1 MTTLVE
7 IHGHTFYL
15 PALGPDSQVF
25 DLGASNAGFAA
36 VVNEL
41 TGCTCHCAEASPSA
55 FGAMI
60 ERPGLNHHNV
70 AIAGHDGPFQMQEGG
85 TVNGRYWVRAGGEGG
100 DNDAGAVEVEALT
113 LESFMRRAGVE
124 APDLVKVDIES
135 AEIDMFNA
143 ASDETLK
150 SVGQFSVEFHDFLD
164 PLLTP
169 GVETVIRRLEGLG
182 FETVVMTRKGHG
194 DVLFLNRAKIALD
207 RWQLLYMRTA
217 CKYGRGMRRMLARN
231 LGNLGLGAR
240 PAA

>member
-15 PALGPDSQVF
+15 PALGPGSQVF

-36 VVNEL
+36 TVNDL

-55 FGAMI
+55 VGAMI
-60 ERPGLNHHNV
+60 QQPGLTHHNV
-70 AIAGHDGPFQMQEGG
+70 AIAGRDGPFRMQAGG
-85 TVNGRYWVRAGGEGG
+85 TINGRYWVRAGT
-100 DNDAGAVEVEALT
+100 DAGDGDGVEVEAVT
-113 LESFMRRAGVE
+113 LESFMRRTGVQ
-124 APDLVKVDIES
+124 APDLVKVDIEG
-135 AEIDMFNA
+135 AEIDMFDA
-143 ASDETLK
+143 TGDETLK
-150 SVGQFSVEFHDFLD
+150 SIGQFSVEFHDFLD
-164 PLLTP
+164 PALTP
-169 GVETVIRRLEGLG
+169 GVEKIIRRLEGLG
-182 FETVVMTRKGHG
+182 FETVVMTRRGHG